1 MQTAARDRRPE
12 RLGPRSGPRHVA
24 AGARQGLWPDH
35 LGEPLLV
42 AMRETLE
49 ALNSLGFSVG
59 QPEMAPQS
67 EPRDGFSNAQ
77 EKMSSRGESTL
88 HSCSGHE
95 TPGQKEG
102 IHTEQA
108 EAPCMGSQASTP
120 QKAEPAGSVPGDHM
134 KFHCSLRRKHLMS
147 PDACSSVSV

>member
-1 MQTAARDRRPE
+1 
-12 RLGPRSGPRHVA
+12 
-24 AGARQGLWPDH
+24 
-35 LGEPLLV
+35 
-42 AMRETLE
+42 MRETLE

-67 EPRDGFSNAQ
+67 EPRDGFNNTQ
-77 EKMSSRGESTL
+77 GKMSSREESTL

-108 EAPCMGSQASTP
+108 EAPCMGSQACAP
-120 QKAEPAGSVPGDHM
+120 QKAEPVGSVPVLFPLLTWATLLHTNWSRG
-134 KFHCSLRRKHLMS
+134 LRGL
-147 PDACSSVSV
+147 

>member
-1 MQTAARDRRPE
+1 
-12 RLGPRSGPRHVA
+12 
-24 AGARQGLWPDH
+24 
-35 LGEPLLV
+35 
-42 AMRETLE
+42 MRETLE

-67 EPRDGFSNAQ
+67 EPRDGFNNAQ
-77 EKMSSRGESTL
+77 EKMSSSREESTL

-108 EAPCMGSQASTP
+108 EAPCMGSQACTP
-120 QKAEPAGSVPGDHM
+120 QKAEPAGSVPVL
-134 KFHCSLRRKHLMS
+134 FPLLTW
-147 PDACSSVSV
+147 VSWLLHINWSQGHRGH